1 MEKTKNSAISGV
13 LGVGV
18 GNPSKKQTNGF
29 CNGVLTFCNAVAFE
43 RSDVRCG
50 KYLIAPFGDW
60 QNGDVVQRVDA
71 TAAEILKRNLGS
83 IWARVKNALG
93 NACPVYYEHP
103 DHEDAEDNPPNA
115 DKTPYGRVR
124 SLETLADGIYANIE
138 WLDGFEALPKR
149 LQISPRWN
157 AVGIAE
163 NIVRPSRLISIG
175 LTAHPN
181 IKATSYVNHAGAWTP
196 LKGQAPYGDC
206 KNNAPI
212 PNSELKQ
219 KEINMDK
226 EILKLLGYSDDEAQK
241 IIDKAADAPTDVLE
255 RLRTALDEKAALS
268 NDLEAAKK
276 DGEEKD
282 KQLEATKTEL
292 ANSRDAL
299 KKSQTARAELV
310 VANAIRNGKLAEFQR
325 RGAVKI
331 LANSDDFENDEAEL
345 TKTPDAVKTKPETD
359 GIAAAENAGEKAKS
373 DLRAKFDAYVKDK
386 TAEYGGGQTAFDRAW
401 KEAEEKFKGAFG
413 AEE

>member
-1 MEKTKNSAISGV
+1 MGNSKNSAISGV
-13 LGVGV
+13 FGVGAD
-18 GNPSKKQTNGF
+18 NPSKKQTNGF

-43 RSDVRCG
+43 RSDERGG

-60 QNGDVVQRVDA
+60 KNGDVVQRVDA
-71 TAAEILKRNLGS
+71 TAAENLKRNLGS
-83 IWARVKNALG
+83 IWARVKNVLG

-103 DHEDAEDNPPNA
+103 DHEDSEDNPPNA

-157 AVGIAE
+157 AVEIAE
-163 NIVRPSRLISIG
+163 NVVRPSRLISIG

-181 IKATSYVNHAGAWTP
+181 IKATSFVNSTT
-196 LKGQAPYGDC
+196 Q
-206 KNNAPI
+206 
-212 PNSELKQ
+212 Q

-255 RLRTALDEKAALS
+255 RLRTALTEHAALS

-282 KQLEATKTEL
+282 RQLEATKTEL
-292 ANSRDAL
+292 ANSQAAL
-299 KKSQTARAELV
+299 KKSQAARAELV
-310 VANAIRNGKLAEFQR
+310 VANAIRGGKLAEFQR
-325 RGAVKI
+325 KSAVKI
-331 LANSDDFENDEAEL
+331 LANSDDFETDEAEL
-345 TKTPDAVKTKPETD
+345 AKAPDAVKTKSETD

-373 DLRAKFDAYVKDK
+373 DLRAKFDAYVKEK
-386 TAEYGGGQTAFDRAW
+386 TAEYGGGQTAYDRAW
-401 KEAEEKFKGAFG
+401 KEAKEKFKGAFG
-413 AEE
+413 SEE

>member
-1 MEKTKNSAISGV
+1 MGKSKNSAISGV
-13 LGVGV
+13 FGVGA

-43 RSDVRCG
+43 RSDGRCG

-175 LTAHPN
+175 LTSHPN
-181 IKATSYVNHAGAWTP
+181 IKQTSFVNSTT
-196 LKGQAPYGDC
+196 QT
-206 KNNAPI
+206 
-212 PNSELKQ
+212 

-255 RLRTALDEKAALS
+255 RLRTALTEKTALS

-282 KQLEATKTEL
+282 KQLEAAKTEL
-292 ANSRDAL
+292 ANSRAAL

-310 VANAIRNGKLAEFQR
+310 VANAIRGGKLAEFQR

-331 LANSDDFENDEAEL
+331 LANSDDFETDEAEL
-345 TKTPDAVKTKPETD
+345 AKAPDAVKTKSETD

-373 DLRAKFDAYVKDK
+373 DLRAKFDAYVEDK

-401 KEAEEKFKGAFG
+401 KEAKEKFKGAFG

>member
-1 MEKTKNSAISGV
+1 METKNSAISGV
-13 LGVGV
+13 FGVGAD
-18 GNPSKKQTNGF
+18 NPSKKQTNGF
-29 CNGVLTFCNAVAFE
+29 CNGILTFCNAVAFE
-43 RSDVRCG
+43 RSDERGG

-60 QNGDVVQRVDA
+60 KNGDVVQRVDA

-83 IWARVKNALG
+83 IWARVKNVLG

-103 DHEDAEDNPPNA
+103 DHEDSEDNPPNA

-157 AVGIAE
+157 AVEVAE

-175 LTAHPN
+175 LTSHPN
-181 IKATSYVNHAGAWTP
+181 IKATSFVNSTT
-196 LKGQAPYGDC
+196 Q
-206 KNNAPI
+206 
-212 PNSELKQ
+212 Q

-241 IIDKAADAPTDVLE
+241 IIDKASDAPTDVLE
-255 RLRTALDEKAALS
+255 RLRAALAEKAALS

-282 KQLEATKTEL
+282 RQLEAAKTEL
-292 ANSRDAL
+292 ANSQAAL

-310 VANAIRNGKLAEFQR
+310 VDNAIRSGKIIEAQR
-325 RGAVKI
+325 RSAVKI
-331 LANSDDFENDEAEL
+331 LANSDDFETDEAEL
-345 TKTPDAVKTKPETD
+345 AKAPDAVKTKSEID

-373 DLRAKFDAYVKDK
+373 DRRAKFDAYVKDK

-401 KEAEEKFKGAFG
+401 KEAKEKFKGAFG
-413 AEE
+413 SEE

>member
-1 MEKTKNSAISGV
+1 MGKTKNSAISGV
-13 LGVGV
+13 FGVGA

-43 RSDVRCG
+43 RPTERGG

-60 QNGDVVQRVDA
+60 KNGDVVQRVDA

-83 IWARVKNALG
+83 IWARVKNVLG

-103 DHEDAEDNPPNA
+103 DHEDSEDNPPNA

-138 WLDGFEALPKR
+138 WLDGFAALPKR

-157 AVGIAE
+157 AVEIAE
-163 NIVRPSRLISIG
+163 NVVRPSRLISIG
-175 LTAHPN
+175 LTSHPN
-181 IKATSYVNHAGAWTP
+181 IRATSFV
-196 LKGQAPYGDC
+196 
-206 KNNAPI
+206 
-212 PNSELKQ
+212 NSELKQ
-219 KEINMDK
+219 KEIIMDK

-241 IIDKAADAPTDVLE
+241 IIDKAADAPTDVPE
-255 RLRTALDEKAALS
+255 RLRTALTEKAALS

-292 ANSRDAL
+292 ANSQAAL

-310 VANAIRNGKLAEFQR
+310 VANAIRSGKLAEFQR
-325 RGAVKI
+325 RSAVKI
-331 LANSDDFENDEAEL
+331 LANSDDFETDEAEL
-345 TKTPDAVKTKPETD
+345 AKAPDAVKTKSDTD

-386 TAEYGGGQTAFDRAW
+386 TAEYGGGQTAYDRAW

>member
-1 MEKTKNSAISGV
+1 MGKTKNSAILGV
-13 LGVGV
+13 LNAEA

-43 RSDVRCG
+43 RSDGRRG

-60 QNGDVVQRVDA
+60 KNGDVVQRVDA

-124 SLETLADGIYANIE
+124 SLETLAHGIYANIE

-157 AVGIAE
+157 AVEIAE

-175 LTAHPN
+175 LTSHPN
-181 IKATSYVNHAGAWTP
+181 IKATSYVNHAVAWTP

-255 RLRTALDEKAALS
+255 RLRTALAEKAALS

-276 DGEEKD
+276 DCEEKD
-282 KQLEATKTEL
+282 KQLEAAKTEL

-310 VANAIRNGKLAEFQR
+310 VANAIRSGKIIEAQR
-325 RGAVKI
+325 KSAVKI
-331 LANSDDFENDEAEL
+331 LANSDDFETDEAEL
-345 TKTPDAVKTKPETD
+345 AKAPDAVKTKSETD
-359 GIAAAENAGEKAKS
+359 GIEKSEKERLFGQQKAQAEFAKLVSEKQAQGM
-373 DLRAKFDAYVKDK
+373 
-386 TAEYGGGQTAFDRAW
+386 EYGEAW
-401 KEAEEKFKGAFG
+401 NAAKTEKPEIFKA
-413 AEE
+413 AYPNE

>member
-1 MEKTKNSAISGV
+1 METKNSAISGV
-13 LGVGV
+13 FGVGAD
-18 GNPSKKQTNGF
+18 NPSKKQTNGF
-29 CNGVLTFCNAVAFE
+29 CNGILTFCNAVAFE
-43 RSDVRCG
+43 RSDERGG

-60 QNGDVVQRVDA
+60 KNGDVVQRVDA

-83 IWARVKNALG
+83 IWARVKNVLG

-103 DHEDAEDNPPNA
+103 DHEDSEDNPPNA

-157 AVGIAE
+157 AVEVAE

-175 LTAHPN
+175 LTSHPN
-181 IKATSYVNHAGAWTP
+181 IKATSFVNSTT
-196 LKGQAPYGDC
+196 Q
-206 KNNAPI
+206 
-212 PNSELKQ
+212 Q

-241 IIDKAADAPTDVLE
+241 IIDKASDAPTDVLE
-255 RLRTALDEKAALS
+255 RLRAALAEKAALS

-282 KQLEATKTEL
+282 RQLEAAKTEL
-292 ANSRDAL
+292 ANSQAAL

-310 VANAIRNGKLAEFQR
+310 VDNAIRSGKIIEAQR
-325 RGAVKI
+325 RSAVKI
-331 LANSDDFENDEAEL
+331 LANSDDFETDEAEL
-345 TKTPDAVKTKPETD
+345 AKAPDAVKTKSETD
-359 GIAAAENAGEKAKS
+359 GIAAAENAGEKAKG

-401 KEAEEKFKGAFG
+401 KEAKEKFKGAFG
-413 AEE
+413 SEE

>member
-1 MEKTKNSAISGV
+1 METKNSAISGV
-13 LGVGV
+13 FGVGAD
-18 GNPSKKQTNGF
+18 NPSKKQTNGF
-29 CNGVLTFCNAVAFE
+29 CNGILTFCNAVAFE
-43 RSDVRCG
+43 RSDERGG

-60 QNGDVVQRVDA
+60 KNGDVVQRVDA

-83 IWARVKNALG
+83 IWARVKNVLG

-103 DHEDAEDNPPNA
+103 DHEDSEDNPPNA

-157 AVGIAE
+157 AVEIAE
-163 NIVRPSRLISIG
+163 NVVRPSRLISIG

-181 IKATSYVNHAGAWTP
+181 IKTTSFVNSTT
-196 LKGQAPYGDC
+196 Q
-206 KNNAPI
+206 
-212 PNSELKQ
+212 Q

-255 RLRTALDEKAALS
+255 RLRTALTEHAALS

-282 KQLEATKTEL
+282 RHLEATKTEL
-292 ANSRDAL
+292 ANSQAAL
-299 KKSQTARAELV
+299 KKSQAARAELV
-310 VANAIRNGKLAEFQR
+310 VENAIRDGKIIEAQR
-325 RGAVKI
+325 KSAVKI
-331 LANSDDFENDEAEL
+331 LANSDDFETDEAEL
-345 TKTPDAVKTKPETD
+345 AKAPDAVKTKSETD
-359 GIAAAENAGEKAKS
+359 GIAAAENAGEKKKS
-373 DLRAKFDAYVKDK
+373 DLRAKFDAYVQDK

-401 KEAEEKFKGAFG
+401 KEAKEKFKGAFG
-413 AEE
+413 SEE

>member
-13 LGVGV
+13 LNAET

-43 RSDVRCG
+43 RSDGRCG

-138 WLDGFEALPKR
+138 WLDGFEALPKH

-181 IKATSYVNHAGAWTP
+181 IKATSYVNSTT
-196 LKGQAPYGDC
+196 Q
-206 KNNAPI
+206 
-212 PNSELKQ
+212 Q

-255 RLRTALDEKAALS
+255 RLRTALAEKAALS

-282 KQLEATKTEL
+282 RQLEATKTEL
-292 ANSRDAL
+292 ANSQAAL
-299 KKSQTARAELV
+299 KKSQAARATLI
-310 VANAIRNGKLAEFQR
+310 VADAVRSGKIIEAQR
-325 RGAVKI
+325 ESAVRI
-331 LANSDDFENDEAEL
+331 LANSENFEEEAQKLEGQ
-345 TKTPDAVKTKPETD
+345 KPIVKTKSETD
-359 GIAAAENAGEKAKS
+359 DIAAAENAGEKAKS
-373 DLRAKFDAYVKDK
+373 DLRAKFDAYVKEK
-386 TAEYGGGQTAFDRAW
+386 TAEYGGGQAAYARAW
-401 KEAEEKFKGAFG
+401 KEADEKFKGAFG
-413 AEE
+413 SEE

>member
-1 MEKTKNSAISGV
+1 MGKSKNSAISGV
-13 LGVGV
+13 FGVGAD
-18 GNPSKKQTNGF
+18 NPSKKQTNGF
-29 CNGVLTFCNAVAFE
+29 CNGILTFCNAVAFE
-43 RSDVRCG
+43 RPDVRGG

-60 QNGDVVQRVDA
+60 KNGDVVQRVDA

-124 SLETLADGIYANIE
+124 SLETLADGIYADIE

-181 IKATSYVNHAGAWTP
+181 IRATAFVNSTT
-196 LKGQAPYGDC
+196 QT
-206 KNNAPI
+206 
-212 PNSELKQ
+212 

-255 RLRTALDEKAALS
+255 RLRTALTEKAALS
-268 NDLEAAKK
+268 NDLKAAKK

-282 KQLEATKTEL
+282 RQLEATKTEL

-310 VANAIRNGKLAEFQR
+310 VANAIRSGKLAEFQR
-325 RGAVKI
+325 RSAVKI

-345 TKTPDAVKTKPETD
+345 AKAPDAVKTESKTD

-373 DLRAKFDAYVKDK
+373 DLRAKFDAYVKEK
-386 TAEYGGGQTAFDRAW
+386 TAEYGGGQTAYGRAW

-413 AEE
+413 SEEEFNSTKENQ